1 MAEESSEALRAE
13 RGLRVVASDEEG
25 TDVFRLPDGVYGFTY
40 APAYKEM
47 PIFAEKRLHAFEV
60 QRLKDGSVH
69 LIGFVT
75 PEMSEKIL
83 AKAAMVEAVLYPDS
97 YPGSTAL
104 VSLNVDDMQ
113 PAKKALARED
123 GNPLKTLV
131 HGGR

>member
-1 MAEESSEALRAE
+1 MTEVTEALRVE
-13 RGLRVVASDEEG
+13 RGLRVVASKEEG

-47 PIFAEKRLHAFEV
+47 PIFAERRLHSFEV
-60 QRLKDGSVH
+60 HRLKDGSVH

-75 PEMSEKIL
+75 PAMSEKIL
-83 AKAAMVEAVLYPDS
+83 AKAAMVEAIMYPDS
-97 YPGSTAL
+97 YPGSTEL
-104 VSLNVDDMQ
+104 VSLDVDDMQ

-131 HGGR
+131 NGGQ